1 MGALPFATFGG
12 DCGIGGI
19 GTWAEL
25 SSIPVGACAC
35 GAEGRMASI
44 GPLAL
49 GAKGCV
55 RFAQGA
61 AAVVGAFRCAL
72 LWKTF
77 TTALRA
83 MEIPPLVANA
93 TTFPPQAG
101 AQQPVLTVEPFM
113 KRVFRGVLFFPLNRG
128 GKGTRFVRK
137 RSDLRIV

>member
-1 MGALPFATFGG
+1 MFFRSGEKAGLTGALPFAAFGG
-12 DCGIGGI
+12 DCGAVGI
-19 GTWAEL
+19 GTWTWAVL
-25 SSIPVGACAC
+25 SCIPVGACAC

-49 GAKGCV
+49 GAKGCI

-61 AAVVGAFRCAL
+61 AAVEGAFRCAL

-93 TTFPPQAG
+93 PTFPP
-101 AQQPVLTVEPFM
+101 L
-113 KRVFRGVLFFPLNRG
+113 RG
-128 GKGTRFVRK
+128 GTTTRAYCSATYEESVSRCFI
-137 RSDLRIV
+137 LPPE

>member
-1 MGALPFATFGG
+1 MDKPHWGVRVQAPFGAV
-12 DCGIGGI
+12 GI
-19 GTWAEL
+19 GTGTVL
-25 SSIPVGACAC
+25 SSIPVGACVC

-44 GPLAL
+44 GSLAL

-55 RFAQGA
+55 RFAQRA

-93 TTFPPQAG
+93 TTFPPSS
-101 AQQPVLTVEPFM
+101 
-113 KRVFRGVLFFPLNRG
+113 RGHNNPCLL
-128 GKGTRFVRK
+128 
-137 RSDLRIV
+137 